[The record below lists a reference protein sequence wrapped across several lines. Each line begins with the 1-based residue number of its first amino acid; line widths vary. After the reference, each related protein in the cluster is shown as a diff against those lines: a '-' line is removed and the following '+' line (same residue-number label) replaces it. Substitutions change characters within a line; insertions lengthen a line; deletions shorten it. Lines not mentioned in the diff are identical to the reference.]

1 MLYSRKN
8 ALFSLS
14 RNDLKDEYR
23 NLPIAQIQTV
33 HFKDPDGEVTRKI
46 ATSHIVVFIDGDRM
60 NNVLKNRTGLTGV
73 VSDLSEIAQTVHGTA
88 PLQSQQERS
97 FVRALRRGAEM
108 TSYRVTGR
116 FIEYSDDRI
125 GASALGAVALG
136 AHGDPM
142 SIIENGAIG
151 VASFVF
157 RCFQILELEY
167 SYEGRADSL
176 YEHLSSINDSDE
188 TLSFEAIARI
198 VESIF
203 EHQTEPVLA

>member
-1 MLYSRKN
+1 MLHSRKN

-23 NLPIAQIQTV
+23 SLPIAQIQTS
-33 HFKDPDGEVTRKI
+33 HFKDPDGEVTRTI
-46 ATSHIVVFIDGDRM
+46 ATSQIVVFIDDDRM

-73 VSDLSEIAQTVHGTA
+73 VSDLSEIMQTVYGTT
-88 PLQSQQERS
+88 PLQSQQERA

-116 FIEYSDDRI
+116 FIEYGDDRI

-157 RCFQILELEY
+157 RRFRILELGYAYQGETN
-167 SYEGRADSL
+167 SL
-176 YEHLSSINDSDE
+176 YDHISAINDSDE

-203 EHQTEPVLA
+203 ERQAEPVLA